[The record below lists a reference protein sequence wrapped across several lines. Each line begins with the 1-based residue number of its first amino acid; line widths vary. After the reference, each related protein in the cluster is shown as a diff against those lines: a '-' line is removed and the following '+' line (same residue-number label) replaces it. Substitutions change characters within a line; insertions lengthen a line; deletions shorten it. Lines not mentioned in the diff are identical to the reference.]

1 MLFPRHAN
9 RRSSLEASHIL
20 SATMSSR

>member
-9 RRSSLEASHIL
+9 RRSSLEASRIL